1 MNTILKFSIIA
12 FLTLLTNRVLS
23 QDPSD
28 IITVDIDKNDKFHV
42 NNASIP
48 HGQKISLIGTQGN
61 TVFKKIEVEV
71 ATSYGNK
78 SYDAA
83 IAEKSWRV
91 DIGPFQPR
99 QLITLTIKTTKVVGD
114 GGKERLS
121 KSFTKALDST
131 VEDLI
136 KIFEKSPIGID
147 GEGLKK
153 IFLTTVKGKLGS
165 DLDNYFIE
173 DGKKVIENLE
183 NIFDTKC
190 LYKNPLTTCKLD
202 LLSVLGNYR
211 DAKIAID
218 SLNIVIDSLEK
229 GLKEKTISVT
239 DTSKVKKSVAL
250 TKTMKT
256 SRELQKKQAELDF
269 TSIKTDLIS
278 KIPLQQITSVVPLSS
293 VELKASGIEY
303 YAGFDVSAIMI
314 DKKIGSTG
322 LYFTV
327 SPYLFSKFD
336 PELDFSDVKIR
347 KDTTMTVNTKTL
359 IDKRNIVLWLKYH
372 ISPTIGIGFSG
383 NSDIP
388 SSPQLF
394 GGISLR
400 LNRLFK
406 ITVGSVFYKNSMN
419 NLYEHN
425 FGVGM
430 SLSVN
435 YFGTLLQMLGNATRS
450 VSSN

>member
-1 MNTILKFSIIA
+1 MNTILKFLVIA
-12 FLTLLTNRVLS
+12 FLTLLTNQVFS
-23 QDPSD
+23 QDPSN
-28 IITVDIDKNDKFHV
+28 IITVDIDKNDKFYV

-78 SYDAA
+78 RYDAT
-83 IAEKSWRV
+83 IDEKSWRV

-114 GGKERLS
+114 GGKEILN
-121 KSFTKALDST
+121 KSFTKALNST
-131 VEDLI
+131 IDDLI
-136 KIFEKSPIGID
+136 KIFENNPTGID
-147 GEGLKK
+147 SVSLKK
-153 IFLTTVKGKLGS
+153 MFLTTVKSKLGS
-165 DLDNYFIE
+165 NLDNYFIAE
-173 DGKKVIENLE
+173 NKKVVDNLE

-190 LYKNPLTTCKLD
+190 LYKNLLTTCRLD

-211 DAKIAID
+211 DAKIAIE

-229 GLKEKTISVT
+229 GLKEKTIFGT
-239 DTSKVKKSVAL
+239 DTSEVKKS
-250 TKTMKT
+250 KTMKA
-256 SRELQKKQAELDF
+256 SREVQKSQAELDF
-269 TSIKTDLIS
+269 VSIKTDLIS
-278 KIPLQQITSVVPLSS
+278 KIPFQQITSVVPLSS

-327 SPYLFSKFD
+327 SPYVFGKFD
-336 PELDFSDVKIR
+336 PELDFSDVRIR
-347 KDTTMTVNTKTL
+347 KDSTMTKVPQTL
-359 IDKRNIVLWLKYH
+359 IKGRNIALWLKYH

-394 GGISLR
+394 AGISLR

-406 ITVGSVFYKNSMN
+406 VTVGSVFYKNSMN

-425 FGVGM
+425 FGIGM

>member
-1 MNTILKFSIIA
+1 MNTILKFLVIA
-12 FLTLLTNRVLS
+12 FLTLLTNQVFS
-23 QDPSD
+23 QDPSN
-28 IITVDIDKNDKFHV
+28 IITVDIDKNDKFYV

-78 SYDAA
+78 RYDAT
-83 IAEKSWRV
+83 IDEKSWRV

-114 GGKERLS
+114 GGKEILN
-121 KSFTKALDST
+121 KSFTKALNST
-131 VEDLI
+131 IDDLI
-136 KIFEKSPIGID
+136 KIFENNPTGID
-147 GEGLKK
+147 SVSLKK
-153 IFLTTVKGKLGS
+153 MFLTTVKSKLGS
-165 DLDNYFIE
+165 NLDNYFIAE
-173 DGKKVIENLE
+173 NKKVVDNLE

-190 LYKNPLTTCKLD
+190 LYKNPLTTCRLD

-211 DAKIAID
+211 DAKIAIE

-229 GLKEKTISVT
+229 GLKEKTIFGT
-239 DTSKVKKSVAL
+239 DTSEVKKS
-250 TKTMKT
+250 KTMKA
-256 SRELQKKQAELDF
+256 SREVQKSQAELDF
-269 TSIKTDLIS
+269 VSIKTDLIS
-278 KIPLQQITSVVPLSS
+278 KIPFQQITSVVPLSS

-327 SPYLFSKFD
+327 SPYVFGKFD
-336 PELDFSDVKIR
+336 PELDFSDVRIR
-347 KDTTMTVNTKTL
+347 KDSTMTKVPQTL
-359 IDKRNIVLWLKYH
+359 IKGRNIALWLKYH

-394 GGISLR
+394 AGISLR

-406 ITVGSVFYKNSMN
+406 VTVGSVFYKNSMN

-425 FGVGM
+425 FGIGM